1 MLTETREP
9 LLKSELQLCS
19 NNFKPKG
26 YSYHV
31 MHYNCFLSKMAM
43 DTLIA

>member
-1 MLTETREP
+1 MLTEIREL

-26 YSYHV
+26 YSFHV
-31 MHYNCFLSKMAM
+31 MHYNCFLFKTAM